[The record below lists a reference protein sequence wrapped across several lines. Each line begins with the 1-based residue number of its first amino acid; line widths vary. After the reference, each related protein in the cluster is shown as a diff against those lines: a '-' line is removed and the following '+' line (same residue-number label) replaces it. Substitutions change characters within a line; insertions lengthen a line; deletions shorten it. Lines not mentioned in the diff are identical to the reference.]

1 MADEKEFVLTREG
14 KLELENELDTLK
26 NVTRKE
32 VSEKIKEARSFGD
45 LSENAEY
52 DEAKNEQ
59 AEVEA
64 RINEIEY
71 MLKYARVID
80 DEAKNEQA
88 EVEARINEIEYM
100 LKYARVIDDEEIKS
114 DVVTPGSKVV
124 LAIFG
129 GEEKYTIVGST
140 EADPYKNK
148 LSYESPIGAACLNR
162 AAGETVKANTPG
174 GEIEFKI
181 LSIEK

>member
-1 MADEKEFVLTREG
+1 
-14 KLELENELDTLK
+14 
-26 NVTRKE
+26 
-32 VSEKIKEARSFGD
+32 
-45 LSENAEY
+45 
-52 DEAKNEQ
+52 
-59 AEVEA
+59 
-64 RINEIEY
+64 
-71 MLKYARVID
+71 MLKPEHQPLI
-80 DEAKNEQA
+80 
-88 EVEARINEIEYM
+88 
-100 LKYARVIDDEEIKS
+100 RVIDDEEIKS